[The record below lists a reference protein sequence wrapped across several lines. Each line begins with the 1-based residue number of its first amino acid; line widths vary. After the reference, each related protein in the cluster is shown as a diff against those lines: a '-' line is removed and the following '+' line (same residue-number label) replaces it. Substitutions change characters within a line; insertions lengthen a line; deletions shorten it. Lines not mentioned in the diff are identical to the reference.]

1 METMGERRRRI
12 LKAVVESYLQTGT
25 PVGSKTIA
33 EQFGGSVSSA
43 TIRNEMAELTRQGFM
58 EQPHTSAGRI
68 PSTEGLQ
75 LYVSCL
81 MEPEPIPDR
90 VKNAIDSLFIHGVA
104 DTAKV
109 VEHAAALLSELTNY
123 AAIGS
128 TPVNSGAKISRTEL
142 FPVSDGMVAVAVITT
157 EGEFRTGLCRVELN
171 EHEQNIIAAFITREL
186 QGLRLTAVDMP
197 LMNSIAAKCGQYTML
212 TVPILQ
218 SILTICEEMAHSK
231 ILLEG
236 QANLLRRREEEG
248 AATFEALKLLSD
260 RKLLSSLLDS
270 AGGGITV
277 RIGSSEN
284 DTDVGVA
291 SLITAKYL
299 LNDDSFGCIGVVGPV
314 RMDYA
319 SVISYIEYFAGTLG
333 KLLKESDEE

>member
-90 VKNAIDSLFIHGVA
+90 VKNVIDSLFIHGVA

-277 RIGSSEN
+277 RIGGSEN